1 MTYRTIR
8 IRNLICSW
16 FPWALALV
24 ERLRIAFFYLPSIFR
39 DGQKLP
45 LPYLLKRGLIARL
58 AVRSGSKILVETG
71 TYMGDTPWQLR
82 HLFDKVWS
90 VEVHPP
96 LAELARERFKS
107 IPQVSIVEADSRHAL
122 KEIVPQIDKPVIYW
136 LDGHYSG
143 GLTGMG
149 EAVCPIFAE
158 LDTVFAQTKHPF
170 VILIDD
176 ARLFGQEDGYPT
188 LQELKDYLD
197 RLPSPPWVW
206 MESDVIF
213 VLPKDH
219 PMAKDCER
227 LPFDSIR
234 SLLYS

>member
-16 FPWALALV
+16 FPWAVSLV

-39 DGQKLP
+39 EGQKLP

-58 AVRSGSKILVETG
+58 AARSGSKILVETG

-158 LDTVFAQTKHPF
+158 LDTVFAQTRHPF

-197 RLPSPPWVW
+197 RLPQPPWVW